1 MSLPLPTGLSP
12 SKVASFT
19 ECGLAFR
26 FSAID
31 RLPEPPAI
39 HLARGTLVHRALELL
54 FCEAP
59 AGRTVEAALA
69 HLRTAH
75 AEVLAHPENEGL
87 VLEDED
93 AYLAEAEA
101 LVRNYFQLEDPTTV
115 RAIGLELRLEAELG
129 SLKLRGIIDRLDLD
143 ENGEL
148 VVVDFKTG
156 TAPGV
161 QWEGRRLAG
170 VQFYAFLCEQV
181 LGRRPAAIRL
191 LHLKEPLSIT
201 SVPTDQS
208 IRGLTT
214 KTKAIWTAIERA
226 CERDDFRPKP
236 SRLCDFCAYKEWCP
250 AWGGDPADAPRPE
263 LAVSA

>member
-31 RLPEPPAI
+31 HLPEPPAI

-59 AGRTVEAALA
+59 ADRTVDAALA

-75 AEVLAHPENEGL
+75 VEVLADPENDGL

-93 AYLAEAEA
+93 AYLADAET
-101 LVRNYFQLEDPTTV
+101 LVRNYFQLEDPSTV
-115 RAIGLELRLEAELG
+115 RAVGLELRLEAELG

-148 VVVDFKTG
+148 IVVDYKTG
-156 TAPGV
+156 SAPGV
-161 QWEGRRLAG
+161 QWEGRRLVG

-214 KTKAIWTAIERA
+214 KTKAIWTAIETA
-226 CERDDFRPKP
+226 CERDDFRPKQ

-250 AWGGDPADAPRPE
+250 AFGGNPADAPRPE

>member
-19 ECGLAFR
+19 ECALAFR

-59 AGRTVEAALA
+59 ADRTVDRALA
-69 HLRTAH
+69 HLATAH

-87 VLEDED
+87 ELDDEA
-93 AYLAEAEA
+93 AYLAEAET
-101 LVRNYFQLEDPTTV
+101 LVRNYFQLEDPSTV
-115 RAIGLELRLEAELG
+115 RAVGLELKLDVELG
-129 SLKLRGIIDRLDLD
+129 SLRLRGIIDRLDLD

-148 VVVDFKTG
+148 IVVDYKTG
-156 TAPGV
+156 SAPGV

-214 KTKAIWTAIERA
+214 KTKAIWTAIETA

-236 SRLCDFCAYKEWCP
+236 SRLCDFCAFKAYCP
-250 AWGGDPADAPRPE
+250 AWGGNPADAPRPE
-263 LAVSA
+263 LAATA

>member
-19 ECGLAFR
+19 DCALAFR

-31 RLPEPPAI
+31 RLPEPPAV

-59 AGRTVEAALA
+59 ADRTVERARA
-69 HLRTAH
+69 HLTTAH
-75 AEVLAHPENEGL
+75 AEVLADPENEGL
-87 VLEDED
+87 ELEDEA
-93 AYLAEAEA
+93 AYLADAEQ
-101 LVRNYFQLEDPTTV
+101 LVRNYFQLEDPSRITAV
-115 RAIGLELRLEAELG
+115 GLELRLEVELG

-143 ENGEL
+143 ENGDL
-148 VVVDFKTG
+148 IVVDYKTG
-156 TAPGV
+156 QAPGV

-236 SRLCDFCAYKEWCP
+236 SRLCDFCAFKAYCP
-250 AWGGDPADAPRPE
+250 AWGGDLSAVPRQE
-263 LAVSA
+263 LAATG